1 MTPLGSQCPICGKE
15 VRARGDNNVSFPF
28 CSSRCKQ
35 VDLGH
40 WLDEKYRM
48 PTQESQT
55 DEVTPPEEKGS

>member
-1 MTPLGSQCPICGKE
+1 MSQCPICGKE
-15 VRARGDNNVSFPF
+15 TRARVYNLSFPF

-48 PTQESQT
+48 PAQESQT

>member
-1 MTPLGSQCPICGKE
+1 MSQCPICGKE
-15 VRARGDNNVSFPF
+15 AQARGENLSFPF

-48 PTQESQT
+48 PTEESQT
-55 DEVTPPEEKGS
+55 DGVTPPEEKGP